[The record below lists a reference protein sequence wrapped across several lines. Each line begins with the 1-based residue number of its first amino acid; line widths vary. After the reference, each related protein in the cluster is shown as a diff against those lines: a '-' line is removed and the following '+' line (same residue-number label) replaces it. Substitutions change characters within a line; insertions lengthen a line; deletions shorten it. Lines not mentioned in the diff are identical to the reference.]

1 MILDFLRHMLIELT
15 PACNLHCAHCYNGW
29 QRTPPAS
36 LERGTYREAF
46 RVLDFLIRRT
56 TVEDVIFT
64 GGEPT
69 LAERFIELVVHALVK
84 GRQVTV
90 ISNGNGPGEVYRRLA
105 QLPVRLVELSLHAAT
120 PALHDRMTGVPGSWM
135 RLMECAEV
143 IRRGGIEVVPVVV
156 LTAWNVEE
164 VEPTIRFLAA
174 EGFRQILVNRYNLA
188 GGGRGE
194 AAALT
199 VPAIRLRQAFRQIDR
214 LAVALGLTVSS
225 GACTPHC
232 LLDPA
237 DYPHI
242 GFGSCSDNWYAR
254 PLTVDVKGNLR
265 LCNHSPVVA
274 GNIFRQPLE
283 AIFSSSYAARWME
296 LDLAACG
303 ACPRLAACRGGCRAA
318 AEQLGLSLSARDP
331 VAELAGCE
339 EKRQKF

>member
-1 MILDFLRHMLIELT
+1 MIRDFLRHMLIELT

-29 QRTPPAS
+29 QRTEADSPA
-36 LERGTYREAF
+36 RGTYREAF

-56 TVEDVIFT
+56 TAEHLVFT

-69 LAERFIELVVHALVK
+69 LAERFIELVVHALVNE
-84 GRQVTV
+84 RQVTV
-90 ISNGNGPGEVYRRLA
+90 ISNGNGPRETYNRLA
-105 QLPVRLVELSLHAAT
+105 QLPVRLVELSLHAAA
-120 PALHDRMTGVPGSWM
+120 PALHDRMTGVAGSWE
-135 RLMECAEV
+135 RTMECAEV
-143 IRRGGIEVVPVVV
+143 IRRGGIEVVPVLV
-156 LTAWNVEE
+156 LTAWNVDE
-164 VEPTIRFLAA
+164 VEPTLRFLAA

-188 GGGRGE
+188 GGG

-199 VPAIRLRQAFRQIDR
+199 ASASQLREAFRQIDR

-242 GFGSCSDNWYAR
+242 GFGSCSDNLYAR

-318 AEQLGLSLSARDP
+318 AEQLGLSLTARDP
-331 VAELAGCE
+331 VVELAGCG
-339 EKRQKF
+339 EKSKSF